1 VNTVIITVVTV
12 FFHAYIYCMSYRI
25 KTPKSVFL
33 HKHRTML
40 LTCNYKPDHVNE
52 STIQCTVEDEF
63 AEFDREYQT
72 FIEMQ
77 LLRRK
82 AKNCE

>member
-1 VNTVIITVVTV
+1 M
-12 FFHAYIYCMSYRI
+12 HIYCMSYRI

-40 LTCNYKPDHVNE
+40 LTCNYKPDPINE
-52 STIQCTVEDEF
+52 STIQRTVEDEF
-63 AEFDREYQT
+63 AEFDKEYQA

-82 AKNCE
+82 AKNR